1 MAGYIFTLDST
12 DSLNE
17 LVNNG
22 VYSTNLNVPLKNIW
36 RAHHEGTFA
45 DYVSMSEGDNVYFFI
60 ARKIYGVGKL
70 ININGE
76 CKHLNFPGADIP
88 VAEKFSKLKNKMILN
103 KSSFNLGNRFLCT
116 FENAPYFFKNG
127 IDMDDVL
134 ASNPEAFKMLRVLWK
149 LSFIKI
155 DDTENKAL
163 IDIILKTNENEITNP
178 QNVFSQSDKLH
189 NRIQFLIN
197 DDYRINAKNVLAL
210 AANNSRIGHEMAIEV
225 GVIDYI
231 KNNPD
236 GIFGNW
242 DYLSHQVV
250 ASPFKPVDY
259 MDKMDVFGYRF
270 IPSFS
275 TISKYLTIEIK
286 KDIADKE
293 VINQLMKY
301 VDWVNQEYSFGDY
314 SMIEAF
320 VVAQDFPEDVVGL
333 KNVAGKRTF
342 VKGRRPAITK
352 HWDNLR
358 LIKYK
363 FNEKTKNLEFV
374 EVGVNSQND
383 NTPNT

>member
-1 MAGYIFTLDST
+1 MAGYIFTLDSI

-17 LVNNG
+17 LVKNG

-45 DYVSMSEGDNVYFFI
+45 DYLSMSEGDSVYFFI
-60 ARKIYGVGKL
+60 SRKIYGVGKL
-70 ININGE
+70 ININGD

-88 VAEKFSKLKNKMILN
+88 VTESFSKLKAKMILN
-103 KSSFNLGNRFLCT
+103 KTSFNLGNRFLCT
-116 FENAPYFFKNG
+116 FENAPYFFQNG

-134 ASNPEAFKMLRVLWK
+134 ASNPQAFKMLRVLWK

-155 DDTENKAL
+155 DDNENKAL
-163 IDIILKTNENEITNP
+163 NDIILKSNENEITIP
-178 QNVFSQSDKLH
+178 QNVFSRSNKLH
-189 NRIQFLIN
+189 NRIQSIIN
-197 DDYRINAKNVLAL
+197 EDYRVSTKNILAL
-210 AANNSRIGHEMAIEV
+210 AANKTIIGHEMAIEA
-225 GVIDYI
+225 GIIDYI
-231 KNNPD
+231 KNNPN
-236 GIFGNW
+236 GIFGKW

-301 VDWVNQEYSFGDY
+301 VDWINQEYSFGDY

-320 VVAQDFPEDVVGL
+320 VVAQDFPQEVIKL
-333 KNVAGKRTF
+333 KKEAGQRTF
-342 VKGRRPAITK
+342 VKGRRPAVTK
-352 HWDNLR
+352 HWENLR
-358 LIKYK
+358 LIKYL
-363 FNEKTKNLEFV
+363 FNENTTELEFV
-374 EVGVNSQND
+374 EIGIIDSLD
-383 NTPNT
+383 KTNT